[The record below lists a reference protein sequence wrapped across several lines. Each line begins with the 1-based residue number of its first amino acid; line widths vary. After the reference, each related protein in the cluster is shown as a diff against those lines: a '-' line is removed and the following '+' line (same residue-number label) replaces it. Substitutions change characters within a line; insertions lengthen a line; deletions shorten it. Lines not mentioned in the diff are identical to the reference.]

1 MAKKGLDK
9 NSEGNSP
16 EKLSSDNH
24 NVSGND
30 SNKVEKNRYS
40 DDELKEFKQLILA
53 KLEEARDNLTMLREA
68 FSNDSGS
75 DINDTSPTFKIIEDG
90 SEVMSKEENAKLATR
105 QKKFIESL
113 ELALLRIENKTY
125 GICRETGKLIPKQ
138 RLMSVP
144 HATLSIE
151 AKQGQK

>member
-1 MAKKGLDK
+1 M
-9 NSEGNSP
+9 
-16 EKLSSDNH
+16 
-24 NVSGND
+24 
-30 SNKVEKNRYS
+30 
-40 DDELKEFKQLILA
+40 LA